1 VKAFALFAVAAGV
14 ITLLGGWVLS
24 LVWSTPD
31 ALHAIRV
38 SALVAVGVQLVTFGI
53 LRVGRRSNP
62 IAAWGLG
69 TLVRFVV
76 FVLYALLFVKTFG
89 LALTPALMSLALFL
103 FLSTLVE
110 PLLLNV

>member
-1 VKAFALFAVAAGV
+1 
-14 ITLLGGWVLS
+14 
-24 LVWSTPD
+24 
-31 ALHAIRV
+31 
-38 SALVAVGVQLVTFGI
+38 
-53 LRVGRRSNP
+53 
-62 IAAWGLG
+62 LG